1 MSYNDITKSKKEKQ
15 KMNENTT
22 NKRKVGIFTAVSLL
36 ISYGAGILANIISAA
51 FPADSGA
58 IENLAMYNLIN
69 DIPSYIASVITLAV
83 FLIMGYILTKDKKK
97 TVIFAGA
104 LCFGRNAVSILNS
117 LIVRIAKIVI
127 AYDSASAYDIAD
139 LQPVINIALS
149 PLVIFAAYFA
159 YTCFE
164 GINTK
169 LSGQSLE
176 NSQMTLSRAR
186 KRYLAYSII
195 GGIAIGAVSSGINYL
210 INYFAMYDFNPA
222 EDVIS
227 FDFTISASAISWLSN
242 SALIVLTYIA
252 GYKPFKNHVD
262 AMAFIGVDG
271 LASIIVG
278 LFSRLIHIIYSYIVN
293 TVFIGTDNIGYTYS
307 LVSSIYA
314 TTSGLL
320 VTVAT
325 YLIALYLFKYFF
337 AQAKISLFS
346 EAVEISEEELPV
358 VSDIPSEE

>member
-1 MSYNDITKSKKEKQ
+1 
-15 KMNENTT
+15 MNENTT

-36 ISYGAGILANIISAA
+36 ISYGAGILANIISTA

-58 IENLAMYNLIN
+58 VENLAMYSLTN
-69 DIPSYIASVITLAV
+69 DILSYIVSVITLAV

-97 TVIFAGA
+97 TIIFAGA
-104 LCFGRNAVSILNS
+104 LCFGRNAVSILSS
-117 LIVRIAKIVI
+117 LISDIFELVTAHG
-127 AYDSASAYDIAD
+127 SASASDVAN
-139 LQPVINIALS
+139 LQSVINIILC
-149 PLVIFAAYFA
+149 PLVILIAYFV
-159 YTCFE
+159 YTAFE
-164 GINTK
+164 GINSK
-169 LSGQSLE
+169 LSQHSLE
-176 NSQMTLSRAR
+176 KSEMTLSRAR

-195 GGIAIGAVSSGINYL
+195 GGIAIGAVSSGITYL
-210 INYFAMYDFNPA
+210 IHYFAMNNYNP
-222 EDVIS
+222 EDGYIS
-227 FDFTISASAISWLSN
+227 LDLTITASAISWLSN
-242 SALIVLTYIA
+242 SALLVLTYVA

-278 LFSRLIHIIYSYIVN
+278 VFSRLIHIIYSYIVN
-293 TVFIGTDNIGYTYS
+293 TVFIGTDKIGYTYS

-320 VTVAT
+320 VAVAT